1 LITFCFPC
9 WSTEAGRTPYRSR
22 WSARWRSCT
31 GLSDSKNSEIACKWL
46 QLRLG
51 AGDTEAFEPTAKA
64 LAAAG
69 RMKFLRPLYRSLR
82 RSGKEGEAFALK
94 TFEETRA
101 MYHPIAE
108 KMVAADLGV

>member
-1 LITFCFPC
+1 
-9 WSTEAGRTPYRSR
+9 
-22 WSARWRSCT
+22 
-31 GLSDSKNSEIACKWL
+31 
-46 QLRLG
+46 
-51 AGDTEAFEPTAKA
+51 
-64 LAAAG
+64 
-69 RMKFLRPLYRSLR
+69 MKFLRPLYRSLR